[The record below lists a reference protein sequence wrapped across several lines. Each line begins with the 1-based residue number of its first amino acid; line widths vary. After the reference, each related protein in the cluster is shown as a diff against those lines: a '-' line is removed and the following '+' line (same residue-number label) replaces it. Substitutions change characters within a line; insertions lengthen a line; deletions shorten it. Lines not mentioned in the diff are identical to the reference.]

1 MIKKMKLLTC
11 FFAMVMMNT
20 MYAQPLLSLKEAI
33 ATTLQ
38 NNFDI
43 RLLRNDSAVYAL
55 NNSFAKSAFL
65 PRLNANTGILFNQ
78 NNQRQKLADGTKR
91 EANNIRSHNINSSV
105 NLNWLVFDGFKMFIT
120 KDKLQE
126 YVTLGNLALK
136 NQVQTSIAQVINI
149 YYGIVRE
156 KQQLK
161 AIEEQM
167 SLNVER
173 MKQAEKKLSVGLGA
187 KPELLQANLDLN
199 AQKANR
205 LKQLALIDQVKE
217 QLNQLMALPAGTLYE
232 VYDTIPINRNIKMGE
247 ILSTAG
253 CNNTDLLL
261 SAQNKRIA
269 ELTLKEKKADRYPTV
284 SLQSAYNFSRT
295 NNQSVINSFTPLLNQ
310 NFGFNYGATVTIPIF
325 NNNNVKRQIK
335 EAALDVNYQQLVY
348 DYKKSNLQTAIY
360 IAFKNYQVQMET
372 LDLEEEN
379 IKLAKENVYVSMER
393 NRLGITNI
401 LELRES
407 QKSLE
412 DAYNRLIA
420 ARYATKQAETEL
432 LRINGQL
439 LPEIE

>member
-1 MIKKMKLLTC
+1 
-11 FFAMVMMNT
+11 
-20 MYAQPLLSLKEAI
+20 
-33 ATTLQ
+33 
-38 NNFDI
+38 
-43 RLLRNDSAVYAL
+43 
-55 NNSFAKSAFL
+55 
-65 PRLNANTGILFNQ
+65 
-78 NNQRQKLADGTKR
+78 
-91 EANNIRSHNINSSV
+91 
-105 NLNWLVFDGFKMFIT
+105 
-120 KDKLQE
+120 
-126 YVTLGNLALK
+126 
-136 NQVQTSIAQVINI
+136 
-149 YYGIVRE
+149 
-156 KQQLK
+156 
-161 AIEEQM
+161 
-167 SLNVER
+167 
-173 MKQAEKKLSVGLGA
+173 
-187 KPELLQANLDLN
+187 
-199 AQKANR
+199 
-205 LKQLALIDQVKE
+205 
-217 QLNQLMALPAGTLYE
+217 MA
-232 VYDTIPINRNIKMGE
+232 E

-253 CNNTDLLL
+253 SNNADLLL
-261 SAQNKRIA
+261 SGQNKRIA

>member
-20 MYAQPLLSLKEAI
+20 LYAQPLLSLKEAI
-33 ATTLQ
+33 ATTLE

-217 QLNQLMALPAGTLYE
+217 QLNQLMAVPAGTLYE

-253 CNNTDLLL
+253 SNNTDLLL

-269 ELTLKEKKADRYPTV
+269 ELTLKEKKFIR
-284 SLQSAYNFSRT
+284 
-295 NNQSVINSFTPLLNQ
+295 
-310 NFGFNYGATVTIPIF
+310 
-325 NNNNVKRQIK
+325 
-335 EAALDVNYQQLVY
+335 
-348 DYKKSNLQTAIY
+348 
-360 IAFKNYQVQMET
+360 
-372 LDLEEEN
+372 
-379 IKLAKENVYVSMER
+379 
-393 NRLGITNI
+393 
-401 LELRES
+401 
-407 QKSLE
+407 
-412 DAYNRLIA
+412 
-420 ARYATKQAETEL
+420 
-432 LRINGQL
+432 
-439 LPEIE
+439 

>member
-1 MIKKMKLLTC
+1 
-11 FFAMVMMNT
+11 
-20 MYAQPLLSLKEAI
+20 
-33 ATTLQ
+33 
-38 NNFDI
+38 
-43 RLLRNDSAVYAL
+43 
-55 NNSFAKSAFL
+55 
-65 PRLNANTGILFNQ
+65 
-78 NNQRQKLADGTKR
+78 
-91 EANNIRSHNINSSV
+91 
-105 NLNWLVFDGFKMFIT
+105 
-120 KDKLQE
+120 
-126 YVTLGNLALK
+126 
-136 NQVQTSIAQVINI
+136 
-149 YYGIVRE
+149 
-156 KQQLK
+156 
-161 AIEEQM
+161 
-167 SLNVER
+167 
-173 MKQAEKKLSVGLGA
+173 
-187 KPELLQANLDLN
+187 
-199 AQKANR
+199 
-205 LKQLALIDQVKE
+205 
-217 QLNQLMALPAGTLYE
+217 
-232 VYDTIPINRNIKMGE
+232 MGE

-253 CNNTDLLL
+253 SNNTDLLL

>member
-1 MIKKMKLLTC
+1 MIKKMKLLIC
-11 FFAMVMMNT
+11 FVPMAMLHT
-20 MYAQPLLSLKEAI
+20 LHAQPLLSLKEAI

-43 RLLRNDSAVYAL
+43 QLLRNDSAVYAL

-65 PRLNANTGILFNQ
+65 PRLNASTGILFNQ
-78 NNQRQKLADGTKR
+78 NNQRQKLADGTKK
-91 EANNIRSHNINSSV
+91 EANNIRSHNVNSSV

-120 KDKLQE
+120 RDKLQE
-126 YVTLGNLALK
+126 YVTLGNLVLK
-136 NQVQTSIAQVINI
+136 NQVQNSIAQVINT
-149 YYGIVRE
+149 YYGIVKE

-167 SLNVER
+167 SLNEER
-173 MKQAEKKLSVGLGA
+173 MKQAQKKLSVGLGA

-217 QLNQLMALPAGTLYE
+217 QLNQIMAVQAGTQYE
-232 VYDTIPINRNIKMGE
+232 VYDTIPINRDIKMGE
-247 ILSTAG
+247 ILSTAEQ
-253 CNNTDLLL
+253 NNTDLLV

-269 ELTLKEKKADRYPTV
+269 ALTLREKKADRFPTV
-284 SLQSAYNFSRT
+284 LLQSAYNFSRT
-295 NNQSVINSFTPLLNQ
+295 NNQTVINAFTPLLNQ
-310 NFGFNYGATVTIPIF
+310 NFGLNYGATVTIPIF
-325 NNNNVKRQIK
+325 NNNTVKRQIK
-335 EAALDVNYQQLVY
+335 EAALDVNYQQLLY
-348 DYKKSNLQTAIY
+348 DYKKSNLQAAIH
-360 IAFKNYQVQMET
+360 IAFKNYVMQMET

-432 LRINGQL
+432 LQINGEL
-439 LPEIE
+439 LQEL